1 MIKELIV
8 VEGKN
13 DAAVVRRAFPQADI
27 MITHGWG
34 LSHSQIEA
42 LQTANRRR
50 GVIVFTD
57 PDHAGERIRRRL
69 SDLLPGCRHAFVPR
83 ERAIY
88 KGKVGVEAASVQ
100 DIQAALGR
108 VRTGGQAGTTFDQ
121 QDLIQG
127 GLTGT
132 HQAAARR
139 KRLGALLAIGYGNSK
154 NFLWRLNALGIT
166 RSEFEQAMEQM
177 EAELNG
183 CDQTQRNH

>member
-13 DAAVVRRAFPQADI
+13 DAEVVRRAFPQADI

-34 LSHSQIEA
+34 LSQSHILA

-50 GVIVFTD
+50 GVIIFTD

-69 SDLLPGCRHAFVPR
+69 SGLLPGCRHAFVPR
-83 ERAIY
+83 ERAVN
-88 KGKVGVEAASVQ
+88 KGKVGVEAASIE
-100 DIQAALGR
+100 DIKAALAR
-108 VRTGGQAGTTFDQ
+108 VRTEGPAGRTFDQ

-127 GLTGT
+127 GLTGIP
-132 HQAAARR
+132 QAAARR
-139 KRLGALLAIGYGNSK
+139 KRLGNLLAIGYGNSK

-166 RSEFEQAMEQM
+166 RTEFEQALKQL
-177 EAELNG
+177 EAE
-183 CDQTQRNH
+183 